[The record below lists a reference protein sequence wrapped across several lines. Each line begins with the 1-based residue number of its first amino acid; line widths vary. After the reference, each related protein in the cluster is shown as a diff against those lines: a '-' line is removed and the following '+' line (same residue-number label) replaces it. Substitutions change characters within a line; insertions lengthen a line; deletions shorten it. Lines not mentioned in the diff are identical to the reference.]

1 MPERLMVFV
10 CSGNVCRSPMAEYLL
25 RQRLGADSG
34 WRVISAGVSA
44 GAGMPASDAAVEAL
58 SEMDIDLG
66 PHRSRPVTKELV
78 REASMLV
85 VMTAT
90 HYQQMKSMFPDSAGH
105 VYLLK
110 SFDPEADGT
119 DVADP
124 IGSSVDFY
132 REIRDE
138 ISAALPGLIKYMK
151 TFKDE
156 D

>member
-34 WRVISAGVSA
+34 WRVISAGLST
-44 GAGMPASDAAVEAL
+44 GTGMSASDAAVMAL
-58 SEMDIDLG
+58 SEMDIDLR
-66 PHRSRPVTKELV
+66 PHRSRPVTKELAE
-78 REASMLV
+78 EASMLV

-90 HYQQMKSMFPDSAGH
+90 HYQQMKSLFPDTAGR

-110 SFDPEADGT
+110 SFDPAADGS
-119 DVADP
+119 DVTDP
-124 IGSSVDFY
+124 IGSSLDFY

-138 ISAALPGLIKYMK
+138 ISAALPGLVKYMK

>member
-1 MPERLMVFV
+1 
-10 CSGNVCRSPMAEYLL
+10 MAEYLL
-25 RQRLGADSG
+25 RRRLGADSG

-44 GAGMPASDAAVEAL
+44 GAGMPASDAAVTAL
-58 SEMDIDLG
+58 SEMDIDLR

-78 REASMLV
+78 QEASMLA
-85 VMTAT
+85 VMTAA
-90 HYQQMKSMFPDSAGH
+90 HYEQVKALFPDTAGR

-110 SFDPEADGT
+110 SFAPAAKGT
-119 DVADP
+119 DITDP

-138 ISAALPGLIKYMK
+138 ISAALPGLVRYMK

-156 D
+156 ED

>member
-10 CSGNVCRSPMAEYLL
+10 CSGNVCRSPMAEYML
-25 RQRLGADSG
+25 RRLLGADSG
-34 WRVISAGVSA
+34 WRVISAGISA
-44 GAGMPASDAAVEAL
+44 GAGMRASDAAITAL
-58 SEMDIDLG
+58 GEMDIDLS

-78 REASMLV
+78 QEASMLV

-90 HYQQMKSMFPDSAGH
+90 HYQQMKAMFPDSAGR

-110 SFDPEADGT
+110 SFDPEASGT
-119 DVADP
+119 DVTDP

-138 ISAALPGLIKYMK
+138 INAALPGLVKYMK

-156 D
+156 E